1 MIVNTNQMMSISEA
15 NQNFSKATRLADQH
29 GSVVMLKNNK
39 PSYMLISLRD
49 NAELELTDD
58 EKIDIV
64 ARRILERYRETF
76 KELAKGQ

>member
-39 PSYMLISLRD
+39 PSYMLISLKD